1 MQTEIPDNDGDTALF
16 IAFAEALNIEDCR
29 IVDSLLAAGAVI
41 SEELLAMAAN
51 SADEYPQALVMVNAA
66 IKKRKKKAYEKRKK
80 EEKKLA
86 KALASEA
93 TKSAAKVEEVIEIAE
108 DLEGTENNPID
119 VSKIAVDMSKMVLL
133 PVTFSDK
140 VDDDST
146 IEVIDMLAEEEI
158 VEEDRK
164 LSPPHPPTALHEN
177 EECII
182 CHENKKTILLLPC
195 KHLCLCAGCFA
206 SNDMKLCPLCRKEVV
221 DSVEVFL

>member
-41 SEELLAMAAN
+41 SEELLKCATN
-51 SADEYPQALVMVNAA
+51 NADKHPQALVMLNAA

-80 EEKKLA
+80 EEKKKA
-86 KALASEA
+86 KALAAEA
-93 TKSAAKVEEVIEIAE
+93 AEAAKSVQQVELVEE

-119 VSKIAVDMSKMVLL
+119 VSKMAVDMSKMVLL

-164 LSPPHPPTALHEN
+164 LSPPPPPTAIHEV
-177 EECII
+177 EECGI
-182 CHENKKTILLLPC
+182 CYENKKAILLLPC

-206 SNDMKLCPLCRKEVV
+206 SNDMTLCPLCRKEVV
-221 DSVEVFL
+221 DSMEVYS